1 MKTSGAKPITN
12 DTRRTHMLNE
22 QTMEKLHAMKL
33 FGMAEALKEQWS
45 QPAAIDL
52 SFEERFGMLV
62 DAEDLF
68 KENKRM
74 KRLLESTKLKL
85 SASMEDID
93 YRTPRGL
100 DKSVILSLGS
110 SEWIEHHQNVII
122 VGPTGSGK
130 TFLSCALAHKACRNG
145 LSAFY
150 LRTPKLSYT
159 LAIARADGSYARTL
173 ARLAKA
179 RVLILDDFGLSPLT
193 DPERRDLLEVIEDR
207 HGTASTIIASQL
219 PVDHWHEMIGDP
231 TIADA
236 LLDRVVHN
244 AHQINLKGESMR
256 KRKASLTHKEEM
268 K

>member
-1 MKTSGAKPITN
+1 MV
-12 DTRRTHMLNE
+12 NE
-22 QTMEKLHAMKL
+22 QTVEKLYTMKL
-33 FGMAEALKEQWS
+33 IGMAEALKQQWS
-45 QPAAIDL
+45 QPAAMDL

-62 DAEDLF
+62 DAEYLF
-68 KENKRM
+68 KENRRM
-74 KRLLESTKLKL
+74 KRLLESARLKL

-110 SEWIEHHQNVII
+110 CEWIERHQNVII

-130 TFLSCALAHKACRNG
+130 TYLSCALAHTACRNG
-145 LSAFY
+145 LSAY
-150 LRTPKLSYT
+150 YMRTPKLSYT
-159 LAIARADGSYARTL
+159 LAIARADGSYAKTL
-173 ARLAKA
+173 TRLAKA
-179 RVLILDDFGLSPLT
+179 RLLVLDDFGLSALT

-236 LLDRVVHN
+236 LLDRLVHN
-244 AHQINLKGESMR
+244 AHRIQLKGESMR
-256 KRKASLTHKEEM
+256 KQKASLTQKEEM